1 MSETYDVIIVGA
13 GPAGMSAS
21 LYSSRAN
28 LKTLLIDKG
37 LPGGQMLNT
46 ETIENYVGSKS
57 INSSELSSSMYEDA
71 TGFGAEFITDEITN
85 IEKND
90 DVFDITTAL
99 DTYKSKSVIIATG
112 TKYKKLNVPG
122 EVNYDGKGVSYC
134 ATCDGIFYQGKE
146 IAVVG
151 GGDSALESA
160 LYLTQFGEVNL
171 IHRKKEYRAKPY
183 LQNMVKEND
192 KIKEVMDT
200 EVDHIL
206 SSTDDYVT
214 SIKLYDRETQ
224 ETKEI
229 GIDGVFVNIG
239 QEPNTTF
246 LPKDT
251 LTENKWVD
259 VNKSYETKIPGLFAI
274 GDVIDKDVRQVANAV
289 GEGSEVVHYLFNYLQ
304 RL

>member
-1 MSETYDVIIVGA
+1 MSEIYDVVIVGA

-57 INSSELSSSMYEDA
+57 IKSSELSNSMYEDA
-71 TGFGAEFITDEITN
+71 IRFGAEFITDEITN

-99 DTYKSKSVIIATG
+99 DTYKSKSVIVATG
-112 TKYKKLNVPG
+112 TKYKKLNIPG

-134 ATCDGIFYQGKE
+134 ATCDGIFYQDKE

-183 LQNMVKEND
+183 LQDMVKEND
-192 KIKEVMDT
+192 RIKEIMDT

-229 GIDGVFVNIG
+229 DIDGIFVNIG

-259 VNKSYETKIPGLFAI
+259 VNESYETKIPGLFAI

-289 GEGSEVVHYLFNYLQ
+289 GEGSEVVHYLFSYLQ
-304 RL
+304 TL

>member
-1 MSETYDVIIVGA
+1 MSEIYDVVIVGA

-57 INSSELSSSMYEDA
+57 IKSSELSNSMYEDA
-71 TGFGAEFITDEITN
+71 IRFGAELITDEITN
-85 IEKND
+85 IEKNN

-99 DTYKSKSVIIATG
+99 DTYKSKSVIVATG

-134 ATCDGIFYQGKE
+134 ATCDGIFYQGKK

-183 LQNMVKEND
+183 LQDMIKEND
-192 KIKEVMDT
+192 KIKEIMDT

-229 GIDGVFVNIG
+229 DIDGVFVSIG

-251 LTENKWVD
+251 LTKNKWVD

-304 RL
+304 TL

>member
-1 MSETYDVIIVGA
+1 MSEIYDVIIVGA

>member
-1 MSETYDVIIVGA
+1 MSEIYDVVIVGA

-57 INSSELSSSMYEDA
+57 IKSSELSNSMYEDA
-71 TGFGAEFITDEITN
+71 IRFGAEFITDEITN

-99 DTYKSKSVIIATG
+99 DTYKSKSIIVATG
-112 TKYKKLNVPG
+112 TKYKKLNIPG

-183 LQNMVKEND
+183 LQDMVKEND
-192 KIKEVMDT
+192 RIKEIMDT

-229 GIDGVFVNIG
+229 DIDGIFVNIG

-259 VNKSYETKIPGLFAI
+259 VNESYETKIPGLFAI

-289 GEGSEVVHYLFNYLQ
+289 GEGSEVVHYLFSYLQ
-304 RL
+304 TL

>member
-1 MSETYDVIIVGA
+1 MSEIYDVVIVGA

-57 INSSELSSSMYEDA
+57 IKSSELSNSMYEDA
-71 TGFGAEFITDEITN
+71 IRFGAEFITDEITN

-99 DTYKSKSVIIATG
+99 DTYKSKSVIVATG
-112 TKYKKLNVPG
+112 TKYKKLNIPG

-183 LQNMVKEND
+183 LQDMVKEND
-192 KIKEVMDT
+192 RIKEIMDT

-229 GIDGVFVNIG
+229 DIDGIFVNIG

-259 VNKSYETKIPGLFAI
+259 VNESYETKIPGLFAI

-289 GEGSEVVHYLFNYLQ
+289 GEGSEVVHYLFSYLQ
-304 RL
+304 TL

>member
-1 MSETYDVIIVGA
+1 MSEIYDVIIVGA

-37 LPGGQMLNT
+37 LPGGQILNT

-57 INSSELSSSMYEDA
+57 IKSSELSNSMYEDA
-71 TGFGAEFITDEITN
+71 VHFGAEFITDEITN

-151 GGDSALESA
+151 GGDCALESA

-171 IHRKKEYRAKPY
+171 IHRRKEYRAKPY
-183 LQNMVKEND
+183 LQDMVKKND
-192 KIKEVMDT
+192 KIKEIMDT

-229 GIDGVFVNIG
+229 DIDGVFVNIG

-246 LPKDT
+246 LPEDI

-304 RL
+304 TL

>member
-1 MSETYDVIIVGA
+1 MSEIYDVVIVGA

-57 INSSELSSSMYEDA
+57 IKSSELSNSMYEDA
-71 TGFGAEFITDEITN
+71 IRFGAELITDEITN
-85 IEKND
+85 IEKNN

-99 DTYKSKSVIIATG
+99 DTYKSKSVIVATG

-122 EVNYDGKGVSYC
+122 EVNYNGKGVSYC
-134 ATCDGIFYQGKE
+134 ATCDGIFYQGKK

-183 LQNMVKEND
+183 LQDMIKEND
-192 KIKEVMDT
+192 KIKEIMDT

-229 GIDGVFVNIG
+229 DIDGVFVSIG

-251 LTENKWVD
+251 LTKNKWVD

-304 RL
+304 TL

>member
-1 MSETYDVIIVGA
+1 MSEIYDVIIVGA

-57 INSSELSSSMYEDA
+57 INSSELSNSMYEDA

-289 GEGSEVVHYLFNYLQ
+289 GEGSEVIHYLFNYLQ

>member
-1 MSETYDVIIVGA
+1 MSEIYDVVIVGA

-57 INSSELSSSMYEDA
+57 IKSSELSNSMYEDA
-71 TGFGAEFITDEITN
+71 IRFGAELITDEITN
-85 IEKND
+85 IEKNN

-99 DTYKSKSVIIATG
+99 DTYKSKSVIVATG

-122 EVNYDGKGVSYC
+122 EVNYNGKGVSYC
-134 ATCDGIFYQGKE
+134 ATCDGIFYQGKK

-183 LQNMVKEND
+183 LQDMIKEND
-192 KIKEVMDT
+192 KIKEIMDT

-229 GIDGVFVNIG
+229 DIDGVFVNIG

-304 RL
+304 TL